1 MTRRLDATE
10 AITSTAV
17 GFAVSWLLTFAVL
30 PLWGLHPSAGEAV
43 AITAVYTAAS
53 VVRGYAVRRAFRA
66 LAGRGS
72 LR

>member
-1 MTRRLDATE
+1 MNRRLDATE
-10 AITSTAV
+10 AVTSTAV
-17 GFAVSWLLTFAVL
+17 GFAVSWALTFAVL

-66 LAGRGS
+66 LAGG
-72 LR
+72 